1 MILISFFVHFNI
13 SILPLIFQEISKE
26 FHEKKKDKNGFIDNF
41 KDYKISII
49 QKKFIQFFLLTKEK
63 SLLHIIKIKRLNMN

>member
-26 FHEKKKDKNGFIDNF
+26 FHEKKKDKKGCIDIF

-49 QKKFIQFFLLTKEK
+49 QKKFIQLFF
-63 SLLHIIKIKRLNMN
+63 INKRKKFTPYHEN